1 MNALA
6 RVRRKLRHLRS
17 YANIRGVVFFAQRR
31 VRQTAPRRKI
41 AGFVARFLPP
51 ARAVDPQFAPDVNHL
66 QEQGFVLLDG
76 LVTPAMAE
84 EMRQHLLKYEVFA
97 PYMEK
102 PEVLPLKDAARLD
115 SHVLHVVDQ
124 GVVTCPHLLDIANN
138 PKVLSIVEG
147 AFGCKPTIGLMMAWW
162 SMPTA
167 DRKARHAQLFHRD
180 YDDVDFL
187 KLFIYLNDVDTE
199 NGPHEFVRGSQLSPK
214 LRGTGRYSDEE
225 VAAAFPP
232 EQIVSFKGPA
242 SSAFFVNTTGLHR
255 GLNVQKGTRL
265 ILQIVF
271 SMLPMAYGPARPFQR
286 RQFSPANVTIDPYI
300 NRVYVDHA

>member
-1 MNALA
+1 MGALA
-6 RVRRKLRHLRS
+6 RVRRKLRDLRS

-31 VRQTAPRRKI
+31 VRQSAPRRRI
-41 AGFVARFLPP
+41 AGLVARFLPP
-51 ARAVDPQFAPDVNHL
+51 AKPVDPQLAPDVRHL
-66 QEQGFVLLDG
+66 QDQGFVNLDG

-84 EMRQHLLKYEVFA
+84 EMRRHFEKSKVFA
-97 PYMEK
+97 PYLEHS
-102 PEVLPLKDAARLD
+102 PVVSLQEAAKLD
-115 SHVLHVVDQ
+115 SHVLQIADQ
-124 GVVTCPHLLDIANN
+124 DLITCPHLLDIANDS
-138 PKVLSIVEG
+138 KVLSIVEG

-162 SMPTA
+162 SVPTT

-187 KLFIYLNDVDTE
+187 KLFIYLNDVDSE
-199 NGPHEFVRGSQLSPK
+199 NGPHEFVRSSQLSPK
-214 LRGTGRYSDEE
+214 LRGAGRYSDEE

-232 EQIVSFKGPA
+232 DQIVSFTGPA
-242 SSAFFVNTTGLHR
+242 SSAFIVNTTGLHR

-265 ILQIVF
+265 ILQVVF

-286 RQFSPANVTIDPYI
+286 REFSSTNAAIDPYI